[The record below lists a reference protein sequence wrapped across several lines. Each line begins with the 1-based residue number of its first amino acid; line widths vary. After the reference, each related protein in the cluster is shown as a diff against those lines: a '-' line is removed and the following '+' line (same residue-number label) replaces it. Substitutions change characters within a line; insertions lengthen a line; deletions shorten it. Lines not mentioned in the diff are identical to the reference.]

1 MSSSYGKLPVVA
13 CNPLLCDLLHSLF
26 FLLVQLVRNN
36 FTFFYRCHSYDYGDT
51 GAQVCRLSHHSTS
64 TLMQIEEPYL
74 EAIGATTYE
83 LGACYN
89 VTVECKVRKKI
100 AISTKTFI
108 GTLAQIFFRL
118 YGFLF

>member
-26 FLLVQLVRNN
+26 FSVGTIGEKQ
-36 FTFFYRCHSYDYGDT
+36 FHFFYRCHSYDYGDT

-89 VTVECKVRKKI
+89 VTVECKVRKI
-100 AISTKTFI
+100 M
-108 GTLAQIFFRL
+108 L
-118 YGFLF
+118 

>member
-1 MSSSYGKLPVVA
+1 MSSYGKLPVA
-13 CNPLLCDLLHSLF
+13 THFSSEYDLLHSLF
-26 FLLVQLVRNN
+26 FLWLQLVRNN

-89 VTVECKVRKKI
+89 VTVECKVRKKM
-100 AISTKTFI
+100 
-108 GTLAQIFFRL
+108 L
-118 YGFLF
+118 